1 MIEKDADPIKCEIV
15 TQLGTEVLSL
25 QNHALAAEG
34 RAWILAVVLLRLPR
48 CNKIAKWKAMGECN
62 MQIAL
67 VGTMGMRVT
76 VR

>member
-34 RAWILAVVLLRLPR
+34 RAWILAGVLLRLPR
-48 CNKIAKWKAMGECN
+48 CNKIAN
-62 MQIAL
+62 
-67 VGTMGMRVT
+67 
-76 VR
+76 